1 MATKKKSVLAVDS
14 FSEEELEAAR
24 QFRSIKLAPLP
35 KKLRDGDEAAQI
47 RQVVRAYVRERMP
60 RS

>member
-1 MATKKKSVLAVDS
+1 MAAKKKSAPAVEL
-14 FSEEELEAAR
+14 FSEEVLEAAR

-35 KKLRDGDEAAQI
+35 KKLRGGDKAAQI
-47 RQVVRAYVRERMP
+47 RKGVRAYVRERMP

>member
-1 MATKKKSVLAVDS
+1 MGAKKKPVPAVEP
-14 FSEEELEAAR
+14 FSEEVLEAAR

-35 KKLRDGDEAAQI
+35 KKLRSDKAAQI
-47 RQVVRAYVRERMP
+47 RKGVRAYVRERMP